1 MLHDS
6 HRPMRI
12 LAILTMAAM
21 ALNQALAADGIPA
34 KHRAEAQKAFAEGK
48 VYFIW
53 TTNAVPLSGQSVTP
67 LGSFAALTVHFAARS
82 PTQTPAFRLETVLE
96 AVDAQTMKVT
106 KFTTT
111 APGKDSFPGRSAGHE
126 TTSVFAEKLVL
137 KGTGKARLFLLGAE
151 RAAGTNALSNVLE
164 VEITFPGTEAKRG
177 D

>member
-1 MLHDS
+1 MSVRSRDTHFHGGRYLAGTRS
-6 HRPMRI
+6 SQRAARSPISIRWSRP
-12 LAILTMAAM
+12 
-21 ALNQALAADGIPA
+21 Q
-34 KHRAEAQKAFAEGK
+34 
-48 VYFIW
+48 
-53 TTNAVPLSGQSVTP
+53 VTP

-96 AVDAQTMKVT
+96 AVEAQTMKVT

-164 VEITFPGTEAKRG
+164 VEIAFPGTEAKRG